1 MLSKRLLLA
10 GGFAAATATACHR
23 DGAMRRPAGPLNVNK
38 LTASFAPLAAR
49 ATPARFGLGVQVL
62 ARDEVWL
69 SDATGLFPM
78 QSVFKAP
85 LAAAALAEV
94 DARRLKL
101 DEAIKITD
109 LDLSPPFSAID
120 QAWPTPPQHHAAL
133 MPAIDLIALDGQR
146 DEVDGRHQGGVM
158 LRRRRPRLV
167 DGAEGRGQVEI
178 GDLDRFV
185 ELEASGIDFRQGGG
199 GQRRLEDALHGKQTR
214 RVGEP
219 DLVARQDLNAQ
230 AEPGRGGPRGQRGK
244 ARGELVDVERAG
256 RPTHRAVTMAG
267 RRGGG

>member
-133 MPAIDLIALDGQR
+133 MPAIDLIALAVQR
-146 DEVDGRHQGGVM
+146 DDNTAADVIMKRIGGPGAVTAW
-158 LRRRRPRLV
+158 LRSKDIEDMR
-167 DGAEGRGQVEI
+167 I
-178 GDLDRFV
+178 DRYER
-185 ELEASGIDFRQGGG
+185 EL
-199 GQRRLEDALHGKQTR
+199 
-214 RVGEP
+214 
-219 DLVARQDLNAQ
+219 RQDVAGMAPFQPQWKDQ
-230 AEPGRGGPRGQRGK
+230 AAWIA
-244 ARGELVDVERAG
+244 ARDTVPA
-256 RPTHRAVTMAG
+256 T
-267 RRGGG
+267 